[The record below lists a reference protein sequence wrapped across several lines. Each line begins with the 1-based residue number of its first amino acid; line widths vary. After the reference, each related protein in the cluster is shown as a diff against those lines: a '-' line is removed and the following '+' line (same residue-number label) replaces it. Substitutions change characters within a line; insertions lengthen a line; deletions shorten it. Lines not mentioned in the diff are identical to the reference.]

1 MKKIAKRFLTVLAA
15 LCLALTAFTATGAFA
30 ANGAHITVSSTVQ
43 TNIERKTGQ
52 LYTLDLTTAFNDPS
66 GHTLTY
72 TILETGL
79 GPHVYIKDNRT
90 LVFCVADADE
100 YTVTVRATCAQGDH
114 ADLELNFDVDLATDG
129 GVEQYGYDETAQ
141 NQVTVYVT
149 LSNDGM
155 PLKGFGNT
163 ILANLAVTLTYE
175 DLNTYGLSY
184 YYRYGTTGGSGPYIN
199 SPVVA
204 RPTALHLFLY
214 LLSHYYM
221 GNSTIQNYSTLS
233 TYNVENKTVSYMDG
247 GTAYTSTAQ
256 DKALLVSGIPTSF
269 FMNNFW
275 GHDCNLMYFRNHV
288 YPLMSPGWGATADY
302 ILLSDNDVIDIA
314 LFSNW
319 SFQEDG
325 AFLRFDGEDQWASGA
340 VSIGDTLYVSVQ
352 RYNTDSVIMGG
363 TEDFED
369 TNGEVEVV
377 LYDSTGDWVADFDLE
392 GGNEYS
398 LEFSSALVETGTY
411 YVIARDVNYG
421 TSDACLAPA
430 VMTVEVH

>member
-15 LCLALTAFTATGAFA
+15 FCLALTAFTATGAFA
-30 ANGAHITVSSTVQ
+30 ANGAHITVTPPAQ
-43 TNIERKTGQ
+43 TNIELETGE
-52 LYTLDLTTAFNDPS
+52 LYTLDLTTVFSDPS
-66 GHTLTY
+66 GHTLSY
-72 TILETGL
+72 AILETGL
-79 GPHVYIKDNRT
+79 GPHVYIKSDGT

-100 YTVTVRATCAQGDH
+100 YTVTVRATCTQGDH

-129 GVEQYGYDETAQ
+129 GVEQYGYNETAQ
-141 NQVTVYVT
+141 SPVTVYVT

-155 PLKGFGNT
+155 PLKASDGT
-163 ILANLAVTLTYE
+163 ILANLEVELPYF

-184 YYRYGTTGGSGPYIN
+184 YYRYGTTGGSGPYTN
-199 SPVVA
+199 NTVVE
-204 RPTALHLFLY
+204 RPTVLHLYLY
-214 LLSHYYM
+214 LLSHYFI
-221 GNSTIQNYSTLS
+221 GSSTIQNYSTLS
-233 TYNVENKTVSYMDG
+233 TYNTPQTIYYMDG
-247 GTAYTSTAQ
+247 GTAYSTTTQ
-256 DKALLVSGIPTSF
+256 DKALLVSGSPTSF
-269 FMNNFW
+269 FMDNFW

-302 ILLSDNDVIDIA
+302 ILLNDNDVIDVA

-319 SFQEDG
+319 SFQADG
-325 AFLRFDGEDQWASGA
+325 AFLRFDGEDQRASGA

-369 TNGEVEVV
+369 TDGEVEVA